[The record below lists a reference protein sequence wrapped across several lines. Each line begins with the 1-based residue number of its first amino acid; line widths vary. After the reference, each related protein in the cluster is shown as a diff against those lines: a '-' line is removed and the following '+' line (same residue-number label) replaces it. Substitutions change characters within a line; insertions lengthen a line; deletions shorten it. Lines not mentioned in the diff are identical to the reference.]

1 MKAIVFAAAGDPA
14 QVLTYTDIPTPEA
27 AGQNVLVKVAARP
40 IHPADMAFIRGLYR
54 VKPSFPQAA
63 GLEGAGEVVRSP
75 EGSPFV
81 PGMRV
86 AFRCPGSWAEYVD
99 VPVDRLIAVPD
110 GIADVVACQVSL
122 NPLTAFGLLDEAAI
136 NAGDWI
142 LLTAAAS
149 TVSNLVATIA
159 RARGAHVIGLVRGPA
174 AAAKGRSRTSHVLS
188 IDDPNLIAA
197 IGALTGERRISAL
210 LDSVGGPVL
219 PKLFGTLAAGA
230 RIVAYGVQ
238 DREPAMVTNAM
249 LIYSNLTWKG
259 FGIDRWLSLTSPDAK
274 ARAIA
279 ELWTLIGDQTLQLP
293 VTSTHTLAHIHDA
306 LAADAR
312 PGRMGKV
319 LLTS

>member
-1 MKAIVFAAAGDPA
+1 MKAIVFEAAGDPF
-14 QVLTYTDIPTPEA
+14 QVLTCLDMPTPQAE
-27 AGQNVLVKVAARP
+27 GQNVLVKVAARP

-54 VKPSFPQAA
+54 IKPSFPQAA
-63 GLEGAGEVVRSP
+63 GLEGAGIVVRSP

-86 AFRCPGSWAEYVD
+86 AFRCPGSWAEFAA
-99 VPVDRLIAVPD
+99 VPADRLIAVPD
-110 GIADVVACQVSL
+110 DIADDVACQVSL
-122 NPLTAFGLLDEAAI
+122 NPLTAFGLLDEAAV
-136 NAGDWI
+136 NPGDWI

-159 RARGAHVIGLVRGPA
+159 QAHGVNVIGLVRGPA
-174 AAAKGRSRTSHVLS
+174 DTAQGRSGADHVLS
-188 IDDPNLIAA
+188 TDDPNLIAS
-197 IGALTGERRISAL
+197 INALTGDKRIAAL
-210 LDSVGGPVL
+210 LDSVGGPAL

-259 FGIDRWLSLTSPDAK
+259 FGIDRWLSLTPPDAR

-279 ELWTLIGDQTLQLP
+279 ELWTLIRSRTVRLP
-293 VTSTHTLAHIHDA
+293 VASTHTLAQIQDA

-312 PGRMGKV
+312 PSRTGKV
-319 LLTS
+319 LLVS